1 MKLRRTLL
9 TSMAVVIISG
19 CNSTPEKDT
28 SSAISNLPNWVLNPE
43 VSDGIAATD
52 CVKFSGNLSVDK
64 KLATASSRLALAQ
77 QIETRVEGLE
87 KNYSSRVDSN
97 EERTVGTNFS
107 SVSKQLTKQK
117 LQGSRVI
124 KSDIINI
131 AGKDHFCVLT
141 AIEPLVTKSLFDDII
156 KQSNRSI
163 NPKDEK
169 FLYQEFKAFK
179 AEENLDKEIKKL
191 TN

>member
-97 EERTVGTNFS
+97 EEKTVGTNFS

>member
-87 KNYSSRVDSN
+87 KNYSSRVESN